1 MSKSLSSLSSTLSSS
16 LLIPSSEVV
25 LDVQKISK
33 VFIDQKEEIVI
44 FKDLSFQIHKG
55 DRIAIVGASGAGKS
69 TLMHVISG
77 LDKPTSGEIYLNGY
91 HFNRES
97 EAKRGYLRNAYLGF
111 IYQFHHLLPEFTA
124 LDNVALPLVIGGG
137 NIQSARAEAEV
148 LLGRVGL
155 SHRLSHRPGKLS
167 GGERQRV
174 AIARALVTKPAAVL
188 ADEPTGNLDEENAHG
203 IFDLMCEINDEVGT
217 ALIVV
222 THDLSLARKMDQ
234 CWQLKDLQ
242 LSPITDF

>member
-1 MSKSLSSLSSTLSSS
+1 MSN
-16 LLIPSSEVV
+16 IV
-25 LDVQKISK
+25 LDVQNISK
-33 VFIDQKEEIVI
+33 SFIDQKHEITI
-44 FKDLSFQIHKG
+44 FKDLSFQIKKG

-77 LDKPTSGEIYLNGY
+77 LDKPTSGDIYLNGH
-91 HFNRES
+91 HFNKES
-97 EAKRGYLRNAYLGF
+97 EAKRGYLRNEYLGF
-111 IYQFHHLLPEFTA
+111 IYQFHHLLPEFSA

-137 NIQSARAEAEV
+137 DIREARAEAEL

-155 SHRLSHRPGKLS
+155 SHRLTHHPGKLS

-174 AIARALVTKPAAVL
+174 AIARALVTKPSAVL
-188 ADEPTGNLDEENAHG
+188 ADEPTGNLDEENAHA

-222 THDLSLARKMDQ
+222 THDNSLARKMDQ
-234 CWQLKDLQ
+234 CWRLQDLKLTH
-242 LSPITDF
+242 LERSEI

>member
-1 MSKSLSSLSSTLSSS
+1 MSNIVLDIQNISKS
-16 LLIPSSEVV
+16 
-25 LDVQKISK
+25 
-33 VFIDQKEEIVI
+33 FIDQKHEITI
-44 FKDLSFQIHKG
+44 FKDLSFQIKKG

-77 LDKPTSGEIYLNGY
+77 LDKPTSGDIYLNGH
-91 HFNRES
+91 HFNKES
-97 EAKRGYLRNAYLGF
+97 EAKRGYLRNEYLGF
-111 IYQFHHLLPEFTA
+111 IYQFHHLLPEFSA

-137 NIQSARAEAEV
+137 DIREARAEAEL

-155 SHRLSHRPGKLS
+155 SHRLTHHPGKLS

-174 AIARALVTKPAAVL
+174 AIARALVTKPSAVL
-188 ADEPTGNLDEENAHG
+188 ADEPTGNLDEENAHA

-222 THDLSLARKMDQ
+222 THDNSLARKMDQ
-234 CWQLKDLQ
+234 CWRLQDLKLTH
-242 LSPITDF
+242 LERSEI

>member
-1 MSKSLSSLSSTLSSS
+1 MSKLLSSS
-16 LLIPSSEVV
+16 LSEVSSASDKIV

-33 VFIDQKEEIVI
+33 VFIDQKEEIAI
-44 FKDLSFQIHKG
+44 FKDLSFQIHQG

-77 LDKPTSGEIYLNGY
+77 LDKPTSGEIYLNGH

-97 EAKRGYLRNAYLGF
+97 EAKRGYLRNEYLGF

-137 NIQSARAEAEV
+137 NIQAARAEAEV

-188 ADEPTGNLDEENAHG
+188 ADEPTGNLDEDNAHA

-242 LSPITDF
+242 LNPITGF

>member
-1 MSKSLSSLSSTLSSS
+1 MSN
-16 LLIPSSEVV
+16 IV
-25 LDVQKISK
+25 LDVRNISK
-33 VFIDQKEEIVI
+33 SFIDQKDEITI
-44 FKDLSFQIHKG
+44 FKELSFQIKKG

-77 LDKPTSGEIYLNGY
+77 LDKPTSGDIYLNGH
-91 HFNRES
+91 HFNKES
-97 EAKRGYLRNAYLGF
+97 EAKRGYLRNEYLGF
-111 IYQFHHLLPEFTA
+111 IYQFHHLLPEFSA

-137 NIQSARAEAEV
+137 DIREARAEAEV

-155 SHRLSHRPGKLS
+155 SHRLTHHPGKLS

-174 AIARALVTKPAAVL
+174 AIARALVTKPSAVL
-188 ADEPTGNLDEENAHG
+188 ADEPTGNLDEENAHA

-222 THDLSLARKMDQ
+222 THDNSLARKMDQ
-234 CWQLKDLQ
+234 CWRLQDLKLTNIERSD
-242 LSPITDF
+242 I